1 MAADEPGTSQRPTC
15 SAPHEMASTHMTTPP
30 TPDLAA
36 APTAHSDD
44 RLPPGV
50 ALVIGILI
58 VSTFIVF
65 LNELLLGVALPTL
78 IEDFGVTPSTGQWVT
93 TGFLLTMAVLIPASS
108 FVMRRFHLRTIFL
121 VAMSLFVVG
130 TALAATAP
138 TFGVLVAGRVVQ
150 ASGTAVFLPLLM
162 TTTMRLVP
170 AARRGQMM
178 AITTAVP
185 AVAPAVGPALSGLV
199 LSTLNWRW
207 LFILMLPFA
216 GAALALGAWKLRN
229 TTTPEPVAL
238 DVPSLLLSA
247 LGFGGL
253 VYGLSLIGE
262 ASSGHTPISPYLP
275 IAVGVVALVGFVLR
289 QIPLQRRDRAFLDMR
304 IFLRR
309 SFTAPLLVM
318 LLVAGNAIGLLV
330 VLPLVLTNVTGLSIL
345 QLGLFLVPGGVAIPI
360 FAAASGRMYD
370 RLGPR
375 PLMIPAAVVWLAVL
389 WFLSGVD
396 EGTSV
401 ATLIVAWLVFTSA
414 QAAMWAVLTT
424 SAMGGLRPDLY
435 PHGAS
440 AFATAQQLAGAAFG
454 AVFISAYT
462 IGSGARDAGV
472 LDTAQ
477 ATSAANAAFLT
488 AFAIGVV
495 VLVGAFFVGRASGP
509 ADGGVSTDEAGTAAT
524 GATGGTASAAAPAA
538 EAGTLVDGA
547 VAR

>member
-1 MAADEPGTSQRPTC
+1 MSTPSEVDAV
-15 SAPHEMASTHMTTPP
+15 AP
-30 TPDLAA
+30 
-36 APTAHSDD
+36 APTVPSGD

-108 FVMRRFHLRTIFL
+108 FVMRRFHMRTVFL
-121 VAMSLFVVG
+121 VALSLFIVG
-130 TALAATAP
+130 TTLAAIAP
-138 TFGVLVAGRVVQ
+138 AFGVLVAGRVVQ
-150 ASGTAVFLPLLM
+150 AFGTAVFLPLLM

-170 AARRGQMM
+170 AGRRGRMM

-216 GAALALGAWKLRN
+216 VAALALGAWKLRN

-275 IAVGVVALVGFVLR
+275 ITVGLAGLVAFVLR
-289 QIPLQRRDRAFLDMR
+289 QIPLQRRDSAFLDMR

-309 SFTAPLLVM
+309 SFTVPLVVM

-330 VLPLVLTNVTGLSIL
+330 VLPLVLTHVTGLSIL
-345 QLGLFLVPGGVAIPI
+345 QLGLFLVPGGAAIPI
-360 FAAASGRMYD
+360 CAAASGRVYD
-370 RLGPR
+370 RFGPR
-375 PLMIPAAVVWLAVL
+375 PLMIPAAIVWLAVL
-389 WFLSGVD
+389 WFFSRVD
-396 EGTSV
+396 ESTSV
-401 ATLIVAWLVFTSA
+401 VTLIVAWLVFTSA
-414 QAAMWAVLTT
+414 QAAMWATLTT
-424 SAMGGLRPDLY
+424 SAMGGLRPELY

-472 LDTAQ
+472 LSTDQ
-477 ATSAANAAFLT
+477 ATSAGHAAFLT
-488 AFAIGVV
+488 AGAIGLV
-495 VLVGAFFVGRASGP
+495 VLVGAFFVSRAPSP
-509 ADGGVSTDEAGTAAT
+509 AADGTAA
-524 GATGGTASAAAPAA
+524 APP
-538 EAGTLVDGA
+538 VA
-547 VAR
+547 VAQVNGEAVATEAAVGETVAR

>member
-1 MAADEPGTSQRPTC
+1 
-15 SAPHEMASTHMTTPP
+15 MTTSSIDSAVVEK
-30 TPDLAA
+30 TTGPDE
-36 APTAHSDD
+36 

-50 ALVIGILI
+50 ALVIGVLI
-58 VSTFIVF
+58 FSTFIVF

-108 FVMRRFHLRTIFL
+108 FVMRRFHMRTIFL
-121 VAMSLFVVG
+121 VAMSLFILG
-130 TALAATAP
+130 TALAAIAP
-138 TFGVLVAGRVVQ
+138 TFGLLVTGRVIQ

-170 AARRGQMM
+170 VGRRGQMM

-199 LSTLNWRW
+199 LSTVSWRW

-216 GAALALGAWKLRN
+216 IAALVLGAWKLRN

-238 DVPSLLLSA
+238 DVASLLLSA

-262 ASSGHTPISPYLP
+262 ASSGHAPISPYLP
-275 IAVGVVALVGFVLR
+275 IAVGLVGLVAFVFR
-289 QIPLQRRDRAFLDMR
+289 QIPLQRRDNAFLDMR
-304 IFLRR
+304 IFLAR
-309 SFTAPLLVM
+309 SYTAPLLVM
-318 LLVAGNAIGLLV
+318 FLVAGNAIGLLV

-345 QLGLFLVPGGVAIPI
+345 QLGLFLVPGGLAIPI
-360 FAAASGRMYD
+360 CAAASGRMYD
-370 RLGPR
+370 RIGPR
-375 PLMIPAAVVWLAVL
+375 PLLVPAAVVWLGVL
-389 WFLSGVD
+389 WFLSWVD
-396 EGTSV
+396 ESTSV
-401 ATLIVAWLVFTSA
+401 FTLILAWLVFTSA
-414 QAAMWAVLTT
+414 QATMWAALTT
-424 SAMGGLRPDLY
+424 SAMSGLRPELY

-440 AFATAQQLAGAAFG
+440 AFAATQQLAGAAFG

-472 LDTAQ
+472 LDTTQ

-488 AFAIGVV
+488 ALAIGVV
-495 VLVGAFFVGRASGP
+495 VLVGACFVGRTPGTTTDAIATEGLETLAP
-509 ADGGVSTDEAGTAAT
+509 VADPLFG
-524 GATGGTASAAAPAA
+524 
-538 EAGTLVDGA
+538 DGA
-547 VAR
+547 SDDASTPSRGTRTA

>member
-1 MAADEPGTSQRPTC
+1 
-15 SAPHEMASTHMTTPP
+15 MTTSPSNAA
-30 TPDLAA
+30 AA
-36 APTAHSDD
+36 APTSHPAEP
-44 RLPPGV
+44 LPPGV
-50 ALVIGILI
+50 ALVISILI

-78 IEDFGVTPSTGQWVT
+78 IADFGVSPSTGQWVT

-108 FVMRRFHLRTIFL
+108 FVMRRFHMRTVFL

-130 TALAATAP
+130 TTLAAVAP

-170 AARRGQMM
+170 VARRGQMM

-185 AVAPAVGPALSGLV
+185 AVAPAVGPALSGVV
-199 LSTLNWRW
+199 LSTLSWRW

-216 GAALALGAWKLRN
+216 IGALVLGAWKLRN

-247 LGFGGL
+247 VGFGGL

-262 ASSGHTPISPYLP
+262 ASAGHAPINPLLP
-275 IAVGVVALVGFVLR
+275 TAVGLVGLLGFVLR
-289 QIPLQRRDRAFLDMR
+289 QIPLQRRDSAFLDMR

-309 SFTAPLLVM
+309 SYTAPLLVM
-318 LLVAGNAIGLLV
+318 LLVAGNGIGLLV
-330 VLPLVLTNVTGLSIL
+330 VLPLVLTNVTGLSTL
-345 QLGLFLVPGGVAIPI
+345 ELGLFLIPGGVAIPV
-360 FAAASGRMYD
+360 FAAAGGRAYD
-370 RLGPR
+370 RVGPR
-375 PLMIPAAVVWLAVL
+375 PLLVPAALVWLAVL
-389 WFLSGVD
+389 WFLSQVD

-401 ATLIVAWLVFTSA
+401 IALVIAWLVFASA
-414 QAAMWAVLTT
+414 QATMWATVTT
-424 SAMGGLRPDLY
+424 SAMSGLRPALY

-440 AFATAQQLAGAAFG
+440 AFAATQQLAGAAFG

-472 LDTAQ
+472 LSTAQ
-477 ATSAANAAFLT
+477 AVSAGRAAFLT
-488 AFAIGVV
+488 AGAVGLL
-495 VLVGAFFVGRASGP
+495 VLLGALLVRRTPGPAP
-509 ADGGVSTDEAGTAAT
+509 ADGGSATGSAVTDEQLV
-524 GATGGTASAAAPAA
+524 PARL
-538 EAGTLVDGA
+538 E
-547 VAR
+547 